1 MKKEIRKHFEY
12 YISMIVILLF
22 GTVLAYLTIDQKQLQ
37 FLIIMLTIFFYVAW
51 GLLHHYINHDMTAKI
66 VIEYV
71 LVGSLGM
78 SILFFLSR
86 SAF

>member
-1 MKKEIRKHFEY
+1 MKKEIKKHFEY
-12 YISMIVILLF
+12 YISMIVLLLF

-37 FLIIMLTIFFYVAW
+37 FLIIMLTILFYVGW
-51 GLLHHYINHDMTAKI
+51 GLLHHHINHDMTAKI